1 MFHSTKS
8 YKISFEGNI
17 SAGKSTVF
25 TYIKNLQ
32 IPGFSFVDEPV
43 DEWLKLKDKDGNNAL
58 ECFYKNQKDNSF
70 PFQVLAYI
78 TRLKKLINTINSNP
92 SDIIISERCIETD
105 KNVFAKMLYSDNN
118 ITSFEWETYNYWYDS
133 FSDFSTVDLIIYIE
147 SDPDVCLERIKKRNR
162 IEELEISLEYLQKC
176 HYMHHMWIS
185 NTNIKVIKINGN
197 DTIENCQKQI
207 LEILYSIK
215 NKLI

>member
-1 MFHSTKS
+1 MFRPNKS

-25 TYIKNLQ
+25 NYIKNLK

-43 DEWLKLKDKDGNNAL
+43 EEWLQLKDKDGNNAL
-58 ECFYKNQKDNSF
+58 ECFYKNQKENSF

-92 SDIIISERCIETD
+92 DDIIISERCIETD
-105 KNVFAKMLYSDNN
+105 KNVFAKMLYEDNN
-118 ITSFEWETYNYWYDS
+118 ISSFEWETYNYWYDS
-133 FSDFSTVDLIIYIE
+133 FSELSTVDLIIYIE
-147 SDPDVCLERIKKRNR
+147 SDPDICLERIKKRNR
-162 IEELEISLEYLQKC
+162 VEELEISLEYLKNC
-176 HYMHHMWIS
+176 HSMHQTWIS
-185 NTNIKVIKINGN
+185 NTKTPVIKINGN

-207 LEILYSIK
+207 LEILYIYK
-215 NKLI
+215 NNIL

>member
-133 FSDFSTVDLIIYIE
+133 FSDFSTVDLIR
-147 SDPDVCLERIKKRNR
+147 CT
-162 IEELEISLEYLQKC
+162 SL
-176 HYMHHMWIS
+176 
-185 NTNIKVIKINGN
+185 
-197 DTIENCQKQI
+197 
-207 LEILYSIK
+207 
-215 NKLI
+215 